1 MRDYPLSAVL
11 ETASGVARTMRFEK
25 KMREYEDYAQSR
37 ARFAASDQPTV
48 KPVWLSP
55 QSRALLGV
63 SICVGIIFWM
73 LGAK

>member
-1 MRDYPLSAVL
+1 MRDYPLHCSLDA
-11 ETASGVARTMRFEK
+11 ASGVARTMRFEK

-48 KPVWLSP
+48 KPVWLSL
-55 QSRALLGV
+55 QSKALLKV
-63 SICVGIIFWM
+63 SIFVGIIFWM